1 MLDTGCLAGLIIFF
15 SFVTP
20 AVKLLVLLYSET
32 RGHLVHIRKHQYL
45 DLRRVL
51 RQVSKYQMVDV
62 FVGVLT
68 MAFLNHNVIEA
79 HYRSGFYYFTLY
91 CMASIAA
98 TQLLDSSSDSVFAP
112 PQSYL
117 ILLYMTV
124 SMFVVGFVW
133 ALGWPILSW
142 MWEWSQLDVFAL
154 ALFITLFVFNAFS
167 LLRAVAPWGFYC
179 VLMAAMSGFEL
190 AKHDLPPM
198 LRTAQHDLLEMAE
211 IDEDICEG
219 ASVESGV
226 IIKHRR
232 DHSSSSF
239 SEERLRSRVDS
250 VASTVTIAK
259 SRRLGSCCRGL
270 VRIVQKLGLPFFV
283 LKAIGW
289 IVFFVIWWV
298 NSGNASLD
306 LAGVNETLKE
316 NAPLVTSGLRDFL
329 PNMVGQCP
337 GELPQAGICRDVGPL
352 YHDKSAVMEV
362 LARWLSGLRS
372 VSVEGLS
379 LVVPGE
385 SELEMSIAGSF
396 DELSMSLYI
405 GQCITPDN
413 LFRSTNDTADGN
425 NGTKLEKP
433 ICSALWDKVYSWK
446 QVPLGGDQ
454 QCVLVGVDVCGV
466 LYESYVGWS
475 LIISASCNE
484 EWPYV
489 RNIAIKDVTLDQ
501 SLKISEQLVFGI
513 TINVDDLTTRFREG
527 FQKALL
533 PYIVSKSPWIH
544 WGADE
549 YDMSELLNQL
559 MDCLSATELRNCSS
573 NAKELRCARR
583 AIEWLKEESKPIQ
596 QLPTGEFDHLCA
608 FDFGRSSSDCA
619 LPDCCVAASSP
630 EFIECIQLFRA
641 HRDNPTLVG
650 LLCQVGNSPSRQRA
664 AMATAQ
670 VLAKWC
676 RVPLVGT
683 TGRLESFAKYV
694 HCRYHVAYHEDT
706 DRSTRGD
713 DSIFSRN
720 EDLCDAVSAAGVV
733 ARAFSIAANH
743 DNEKV
748 SASIAVCDSPC
759 SRRAAVASGNLGSIQ
774 PQVYGAV
781 RNVERSEVIIVGCL
795 DLLASA
801 SPELLLRVAWL
812 ELEDIGRRSH
822 VDAVD
827 STSLFCRCIV
837 LLTELLKNE
846 SEAGQAEA
854 GLRCSVEELVNAA
867 LDCNFVTWS
876 SDDRQLIK
884 IRLALLQRQLAK
896 RNIGALV
903 RVAVAQSLPNQ
914 CQRSSCLSQKS
925 EFCREHLP
933 SVYLRERSCPSPAST
948 AEATKMGCTK
958 CSGVNPTVCTCETP
972 PFTVEV
978 GYGEKCGF
986 SNVCGAG
993 QGICYRPCNTYLHST
1008 LCPEPRCSWNP
1019 SDQVCQIAPA
1029 PKQVPKWTDIAPFN
1043 PALPKSELARGEAVV
1058 QMYGQLEMV
1067 ASESEAEL
1075 ASINDTEHEVAKSM
1089 RMGGMCLPAQLHRAQ
1104 LLVAPATVVQDEAVL
1119 GRRRLQTLFSGLN
1132 LSVCRN
1138 LSDDVQ
1144 PAIADACASPDLQ
1157 GEICHEDGGK
1167 EFCALDQT
1175 CKPDGDCS
1183 ECGWKTAVDHAEHKC
1198 VQPNPTNC
1206 KRDLGK
1212 NYCPLDSACHSA
1224 NSCQNCTGYTAID
1237 RVQGLCVAAWW
1248 DDTPPTPAPGS
1259 DGDLEGP
1266 PTWVCRDRRKVG
1278 MACRTDMDCI
1288 YGRRRCVENLC
1299 QPLPHIEATASSG
1312 TAAAAAAQEDIP
1324 LCAIDLDCG
1333 HVGFYCPDDPADGED
1348 PYWRKSCRRQ
1358 KTEGEDCEADRE
1370 CSPDFKCNTYETPP
1384 KCRRMFSLAIGAAS
1398 PYPELCS
1405 SGFLD
1410 TFNLCSAAAKSRRVG
1425 RRCDS
1430 DRDCTTTDLTGQ
1442 TGECVCKAWWSSG
1455 DSKYCMP
1462 VAGDFSNNQE
1472 RLRDWLYYR
1481 AKYCGSFWDEREC
1494 LEERGVEAEKKYYA
1508 LLCETQQ
1515 LSGGPYIPSE
1525 ECGLTGDDR

>member
-1 MLDTGCLAGLIIFF
+1 MRTRKLPMMMPAREETSGNELA
-15 SFVTP
+15 
-20 AVKLLVLLYSET
+20 SEE
-32 RGHLVHIRKHQYL
+32 RHH
-45 DLRRVL
+45 RR
-51 RQVSKYQMVDV
+51 
-62 FVGVLT
+62 
-68 MAFLNHNVIEA
+68 A
-79 HYRSGFYYFTLY
+79 
-91 CMASIAA
+91 
-98 TQLLDSSSDSVFAP
+98 
-112 PQSYL
+112 
-117 ILLYMTV
+117 
-124 SMFVVGFVW
+124 
-133 ALGWPILSW
+133 
-142 MWEWSQLDVFAL
+142 
-154 ALFITLFVFNAFS
+154 
-167 LLRAVAPWGFYC
+167 LLRATQG
-179 VLMAAMSGFEL
+179 M
-190 AKHDLPPM
+190 
-198 LRTAQHDLLEMAE
+198 
-211 IDEDICEG
+211 
-219 ASVESGV
+219 ASV
-226 IIKHRR
+226 
-232 DHSSSSF
+232 SSLTW
-239 SEERLRSRVDS
+239 R
-250 VASTVTIAK
+250 TT
-259 SRRLGSCCRGL
+259 
-270 VRIVQKLGLPFFV
+270 
-283 LKAIGW
+283 
-289 IVFFVIWWV
+289 
-298 NSGNASLD
+298 
-306 LAGVNETLKE
+306 T
-316 NAPLVTSGLRDFL
+316 
-329 PNMVGQCP
+329 
-337 GELPQAGICRDVGPL
+337 
-352 YHDKSAVMEV
+352 DKTT
-362 LARWLSGLRS
+362 
-372 VSVEGLS
+372 VEGFDRELS
-379 LVVPGE
+379 LT
-385 SELEMSIAGSF
+385 S
-396 DELSMSLYI
+396 
-405 GQCITPDN
+405 
-413 LFRSTNDTADGN
+413 
-425 NGTKLEKP
+425 
-433 ICSALWDKVYSWK
+433 
-446 QVPLGGDQ
+446 
-454 QCVLVGVDVCGV
+454 
-466 LYESYVGWS
+466 
-475 LIISASCNE
+475 
-484 EWPYV
+484 
-489 RNIAIKDVTLDQ
+489 
-501 SLKISEQLVFGI
+501 
-513 TINVDDLTTRFREG
+513 
-527 FQKALL
+527 
-533 PYIVSKSPWIH
+533 SK
-544 WGADE
+544 
-549 YDMSELLNQL
+549 
-559 MDCLSATELRNCSS
+559 MDCLSTTEFRNCSS

-608 FDFGRSSSDCA
+608 FDFGRGSSDCA

-630 EFIECIQLFRA
+630 EFIECIQLFRT
-641 HRDNPTLVG
+641 HKDNPTLVG
-650 LLCQVGNSPSRQRA
+650 LLCQVGNTPSRQRA
-664 AMATAQ
+664 PMAKAQ

-676 RVPLVGT
+676 RVPVVGA
-683 TGRLESFAKYV
+683 TGRLESFVK
-694 HCRYHVAYHEDT
+694 
-706 DRSTRGD
+706 
-713 DSIFSRN
+713 N
-720 EDLCDAVSAAGVV
+720 EDLCDAISAAGVA
-733 ARAFSIAANH
+733 ARAFSIVANH
-743 DNEKV
+743 DNEK
-748 SASIAVCDSPC
+748 
-759 SRRAAVASGNLGSIQ
+759 
-774 PQVYGAV
+774 VYGAV

-827 STSLFCRCIV
+827 SNPLFCRCIV

-846 SEAGQAEA
+846 SEADQAEA
-854 GLRCSVEELVNAA
+854 DLRCSVEELRNAA

-876 SDDRQLIK
+876 SDDKQLIK
-884 IRLALLQRQLAK
+884 LLCREYSQCSDRSSGQGKSLKTEQSHEGGSFFAAQTFTYRLDNDAQYPPSLAVAAALLRL
-896 RNIGALV
+896 G
-903 RVAVAQSLPNQ
+903 
-914 CQRSSCLSQKS
+914 
-925 EFCREHLP
+925 
-933 SVYLRERSCPSPAST
+933 YCPSPAST
-948 AEATKMGCTK
+948 AETTKMGCTK

-1075 ASINDTEHEVAKSM
+1075 ASINDTEHDVQPIHRIFSITYGEFEVSAEGYKVQGEHVLS
-1089 RMGGMCLPAQLHRAQ
+1089 RAIE
-1104 LLVAPATVVQDEAVL
+1104 LSNLFL
-1119 GRRRLQTLFSGLN
+1119 TLFSGLN

-1138 LSDDVQ
+1138 LTDDVQ

-1212 NYCPLDSACHSA
+1212 NYCPLDSTCHSA

-1278 MACRTDMDCI
+1278 MTCRTDMDCI
-1288 YGRRRCVENLC
+1288 YGRRRCVENVC

-1312 TAAAAAAQEDIP
+1312 TAAAAQEDIP

-1410 TFNLCSAAAKSRRVG
+1410 TFNLCSAAAKSHRVG

-1462 VAGDFSNNQE
+1462 VAGDSSNNQE
-1472 RLRDWLYYR
+1472 RWRDWLYYR

-1515 LSGGPYIPSE
+1515 LSGGPYIPPA